1 MKEKLAKAQN
11 QMGHNSQ
18 QIHDFG
24 YFYDDDYDEE
34 AIDIDSDY
42 SDAKSADSWD
52 YRTNQKKPNKKGM
65 KTSEMFI
72 RLKQLKNLGK
82 TVHRKNIVPLQRRGR
97 SHQVVK
103 DSLQDQH
110 QVPDAL
116 VTLSLIKAK

>member
-65 KTSEMFI
+65 KYKRDIYSAQIAKE
-72 RLKQLKNLGK
+72 LGK
-82 TVHRKNIVPLQRRGR
+82 NGSP
-97 SHQVVK
+97 
-103 DSLQDQH
+103 
-110 QVPDAL
+110 
-116 VTLSLIKAK
+116 